1 MDELFFK
8 KDEQSVISVSELNKK
23 AKSLLEKGIPKL
35 WIEGEIS
42 NLAKPASG
50 HMYFSL
56 KDEMSQIR
64 CAWFRQRQLQ
74 NTLNIVN
81 GSKMLALGKIGLYEP
96 RGEYQFIVEKM
107 EIAGEGD
114 LKRKY
119 EDLKRKLSAEG
130 IFSEENKSELPNL
143 PKRIGVITSPSGAAV
158 QDILTVLNRRFPIIP
173 IIIFPVAVQGEQAAP
188 QIQNALE
195 KANFRADC
203 DLLILARG
211 GGSLEDLWAFNEE
224 IVARAIFDSEIPI
237 ISAIGH
243 ETDVTISDFTAD
255 LRAPTPSGAAELAVP
270 DQHDWIKSID
280 NISEKINTI
289 ITQQINSKSQLS
301 DWINKRLSQSSP
313 MMTVKRQIEKSNNLQ
328 KMLSSSILQNL
339 SRQEKNIH
347 QLKSNLNEVSPRLK
361 IHTQLS
367 RIKELN
373 QKITSCSDHL
383 LEGLNNR
390 IKLASKTLN
399 SVSPLR
405 TLDRGYAIARDAKTK
420 NVIMSA
426 DAIEIENDIEVKLA
440 KGEIK
445 VTVIEKHSD

>member
-1 MDELFFK
+1 MDELIFK

-64 CAWFRQRQLQ
+64 CAWFKQRQLQ
-74 NTLNIVN
+74 NTLNIAN

-119 EDLKRKLSAEG
+119 EDLKKKLSAEG

-143 PKRIGVITSPSGAAV
+143 PKKIGVITSPSGAAI

-243 ETDVTISDFTAD
+243 ETDITISDFTAD

-270 DQHDWIKSID
+270 DQYDWIKSID

-313 MMTVKRQIEKSNNLQ
+313 KMTVKRQIEKSNNL
-328 KMLSSSILQNL
+328 KKILSSSILQNL
-339 SRQEKNIH
+339 SKQDKNIH

>member
-1 MDELFFK
+1 MDELIFK

-64 CAWFRQRQLQ
+64 CAWFKQRQLQ

-143 PKRIGVITSPSGAAV
+143 PKKIGVITSPSGAAI

-426 DAIEIENDIEVKLA
+426 DTIEIENDIEVKLA

>member
-1 MDELFFK
+1 MDELIFK

-56 KDEMSQIR
+56 KDAMSQIR
-64 CAWFRQRQLQ
+64 CAWFKQRQLQ

-143 PKRIGVITSPSGAAV
+143 PKKIGVITSPSGAAI

-328 KMLSSSILQNL
+328 KMLSSSIFQNL

-426 DAIEIENDIEVKLA
+426 DTIEIENDIEVKLA

>member
-1 MDELFFK
+1 MDELIFK

-23 AKSLLEKGIPKL
+23 AKSLLDKGIPKL

-64 CAWFRQRQLQ
+64 CAWFKQRQLQ

-426 DAIEIENDIEVKLA
+426 DTIEIENDIEVKLA

-445 VTVIEKHSD
+445 VKVIEKHSD

>member
-1 MDELFFK
+1 MDELIFK

-143 PKRIGVITSPSGAAV
+143 PKKIGVITSPSGAAV

-289 ITQQINSKSQLS
+289 VTQQINSKSQLS

-426 DAIEIENDIEVKLA
+426 DTIEIENDIEVKLA

>member
-1 MDELFFK
+1 MDELIFK

-64 CAWFRQRQLQ
+64 CAWFKQRQLQ

>member
-1 MDELFFK
+1 MDELIFK
-8 KDEQSVISVSELNKK
+8 KDEQSIISVSELNKK
-23 AKSLLEKGIPKL
+23 AKSLLDKGIPKL

-64 CAWFRQRQLQ
+64 CAWFKQRQLQ

-426 DAIEIENDIEVKLA
+426 DTIEIENDIEVKLA

>member
-1 MDELFFK
+1 MDELIFK
-8 KDEQSVISVSELNKK
+8 KDEQSIISVSELNKK

-347 QLKSNLNEVSPRLK
+347 QLKSNLNGVSPRLK

-426 DAIEIENDIEVKLA
+426 DTIEIENDIEVKLA

>member
-1 MDELFFK
+1 MDELIFK

-64 CAWFRQRQLQ
+64 CAWFKQRQLQ
-74 NTLNIVN
+74 NTLNIAN

-119 EDLKRKLSAEG
+119 EDLKKKLSAEG

-143 PKRIGVITSPSGAAV
+143 PKKIGVITSPSGAAV

-426 DAIEIENDIEVKLA
+426 DNIEIENDIEVKLA

>member
-1 MDELFFK
+1 MDELIFK

-64 CAWFRQRQLQ
+64 CAWFKQRQLQ

-188 QIQNALE
+188 QIQNALK
-195 KANFRADC
+195 KANLRADC

-426 DAIEIENDIEVKLA
+426 DTIEIENDIEVKLA

-445 VTVIEKHSD
+445 VTVIEKYSD

>member
-1 MDELFFK
+1 MDELIFK

-23 AKSLLEKGIPKL
+23 AKSLLDKGIPKL

-64 CAWFRQRQLQ
+64 CAWFKQRQLQ

-328 KMLSSSILQNL
+328 KMLSSSIFQNL

-426 DAIEIENDIEVKLA
+426 DTIEIENDIEVKLA

>member
-1 MDELFFK
+1 MDELISTQ
-8 KDEQSVISVSELNKK
+8 DELNVISVSELNKK

-64 CAWFRQRQLQ
+64 CAWFKQRQLQ
-74 NTLNIVN
+74 NTLNIAN
-81 GSKMLALGKIGLYEP
+81 GAKMLALGKIGLYEP

-119 EDLKRKLSAEG
+119 EELKKKLSGEG
-130 IFSEENKSELPNL
+130 IFSEENKSELPEL

-158 QDILTVLNRRFPIIP
+158 RDILTILKRRFPIIP

-188 QIQNALE
+188 QIQNALK
-195 KANFRADC
+195 KANLRADC

-224 IVARAIFDSEIPI
+224 IVARAIFHSEIPI

-243 ETDVTISDFTAD
+243 ETDATISDFAAD
-255 LRAPTPSGAAELAVP
+255 MRAPTPSGAAELAVP

-280 NISEKINTI
+280 NIGDKIITI
-289 ITQQINSKSQLS
+289 ITQQINLKSQLS

-313 MMTVKRQIEKSNNLQ
+313 KMTVKRQIEKSINLR
-328 KMLSSSILQNL
+328 KMLSNSMLQNL
-339 SRQEKNIH
+339 AKQDKNIH
-347 QLKSNLNEVSPRLK
+347 QLKSKLNEVSPRLK
-361 IHTQLS
+361 IHVQLS

-373 QKITSCSDHL
+373 QKIVSCSDHF

-390 IKLASKTLN
+390 MKLASKTLN

-426 DAIEIENDIEVKLA
+426 DTIEIENDIEVKLA

-445 VTVIEKHSD
+445 VKVIEKHSD

>member
-1 MDELFFK
+1 MDELIFK

-426 DAIEIENDIEVKLA
+426 DTIEIENDIEVKLA

>member
-64 CAWFRQRQLQ
+64 CAWFKQRQLQ

-270 DQHDWIKSID
+270 DQYDWIKSID
-280 NISEKINTI
+280 NISEKIKTI

>member
-1 MDELFFK
+1 MDELIFK

-328 KMLSSSILQNL
+328 KMLSSSIFQNL

-426 DAIEIENDIEVKLA
+426 DTIEIENDIEVKLA

>member
-1 MDELFFK
+1 MDELISTQ
-8 KDEQSVISVSELNKK
+8 DELNVISVSELNKK

-64 CAWFRQRQLQ
+64 CAWFKQRQLQ
-74 NTLNIVN
+74 NTLNIAN
-81 GSKMLALGKIGLYEP
+81 GAKMLALGKIGLYEP

-119 EDLKRKLSAEG
+119 EELKKKLSGEG
-130 IFSEENKSELPNL
+130 IFSEENKSELPEL

-158 QDILTVLNRRFPIIP
+158 RDILTILKRRFPIIP

-188 QIQNALE
+188 QIQNALK
-195 KANFRADC
+195 KANLRADC

-224 IVARAIFDSEIPI
+224 IVARAIFHSEIPI

-243 ETDVTISDFTAD
+243 ETDVTISDFAAD
-255 LRAPTPSGAAELAVP
+255 MRAPTPSGAAELAVP

-280 NISEKINTI
+280 NIGDKIITI
-289 ITQQINSKSQLS
+289 ITQQINLKSQLS

-313 MMTVKRQIEKSNNLQ
+313 KMTVKRQIEKSINLR
-328 KMLSSSILQNL
+328 KMLSNSMLQNL
-339 SRQEKNIH
+339 AKQDKNIH
-347 QLKSNLNEVSPRLK
+347 QLKSKLNQVSPRLK
-361 IHTQLS
+361 IHVQLS

-373 QKITSCSDHL
+373 QKIVSCSDHF

-390 IKLASKTLN
+390 MKLASKTLN

-426 DAIEIENDIEVKLA
+426 DNIEIENDIEVKLA

-445 VTVIEKHSD
+445 VKVIEKHSD

>member
-1 MDELFFK
+1 MDELISTQ
-8 KDEQSVISVSELNKK
+8 DELNVISVSELNKK

-56 KDEMSQIR
+56 KDELSQIR
-64 CAWFRQRQLQ
+64 CAWFKQRQLQ
-74 NTLNIVN
+74 NTLNIAN

-119 EDLKRKLSAEG
+119 EELKKKLSGEG
-130 IFSEENKSELPNL
+130 IFSEENKLELPEL
-143 PKRIGVITSPSGAAV
+143 PKKIGVITSPSGAAV
-158 QDILTVLNRRFPIIP
+158 RDILTILKRRFPIIP

-188 QIQNALE
+188 QIQNALK
-195 KANFRADC
+195 KANLRADC

-224 IVARAIFDSEIPI
+224 IVARAIFHSEIPI

-243 ETDVTISDFTAD
+243 ETDVTISDFAAD
-255 LRAPTPSGAAELAVP
+255 MRAPTPSGAAELAVP

-280 NISEKINTI
+280 NIGNKIITI
-289 ITQQINSKSQLS
+289 ITQQINLKSQLS

-313 MMTVKRQIEKSNNLQ
+313 KMTVKRQIEKSINLR
-328 KMLSSSILQNL
+328 KMLSNSMLQNL
-339 SRQEKNIH
+339 AKQDKNIH
-347 QLKSNLNEVSPRLK
+347 QLKSKLNQVSPRLK
-361 IHTQLS
+361 IHVQLS

-373 QKITSCSDHL
+373 QKIVSCSDHF

-390 IKLASKTLN
+390 MKLASKTLN

-426 DAIEIENDIEVKLA
+426 DTIEIENDIEVKLA

-445 VTVIEKHSD
+445 VKVIEKHSD

>member
-1 MDELFFK
+1 MDELISTQ
-8 KDEQSVISVSELNKK
+8 DELNVISVSELNKK

-64 CAWFRQRQLQ
+64 CAWFKQRQLQ
-74 NTLNIVN
+74 NTLNIAN
-81 GSKMLALGKIGLYEP
+81 GAKMLALGKIGLYEP

-119 EDLKRKLSAEG
+119 EELKKKLSDEG
-130 IFSEENKSELPNL
+130 IFSEENKSELPEL
-143 PKRIGVITSPSGAAV
+143 PKRIGVITSPSGAV
-158 QDILTVLNRRFPIIP
+158 VRDILTILKRRFPIIP

-188 QIQNALE
+188 QIQNALK
-195 KANFRADC
+195 KANLRADC

-224 IVARAIFDSEIPI
+224 IVARAIFHSEIPI

-243 ETDVTISDFTAD
+243 ETDVTISDFAAD
-255 LRAPTPSGAAELAVP
+255 MRAPTPSGAAELAVP
-270 DQHDWIKSID
+270 DQYDWIKSID
-280 NISEKINTI
+280 NIGDKIITI
-289 ITQQINSKSQLS
+289 ITQQINLKSQLS

-313 MMTVKRQIEKSNNLQ
+313 KMTVKRQIEKSINLK
-328 KMLSSSILQNL
+328 KMLSNSMLQNL
-339 SRQEKNIH
+339 AKQDKNIH
-347 QLKSNLNEVSPRLK
+347 QLKSKLNQVSPRLK
-361 IHTQLS
+361 IHVQLS

-373 QKITSCSDHL
+373 QKIVSCSDHF

-390 IKLASKTLN
+390 MKLASKTLN

-420 NVIMSA
+420 NIIMSA
-426 DAIEIENDIEVKLA
+426 DNIEIENDIEVKLA

-445 VTVIEKHSD
+445 VKVIEKYSD

>member
-1 MDELFFK
+1 MDELISTQ
-8 KDEQSVISVSELNKK
+8 DELNVISVSELNKK

-64 CAWFRQRQLQ
+64 CAWFKQRQLQ
-74 NTLNIVN
+74 NTLNIAN
-81 GSKMLALGKIGLYEP
+81 GAKMLALGKIGLYEP

-119 EDLKRKLSAEG
+119 EELKKKLSGEG
-130 IFSEENKSELPNL
+130 IFSEENKSELPEL

-158 QDILTVLNRRFPIIP
+158 RDILTILKRRFPIIP

-188 QIQNALE
+188 QIQNALK
-195 KANFRADC
+195 KANLRADC

-224 IVARAIFDSEIPI
+224 IVARAIFHSEIPI

-243 ETDVTISDFTAD
+243 ETDVTISDFAAD
-255 LRAPTPSGAAELAVP
+255 MRAPTPSGAAELAVP

-280 NISEKINTI
+280 NIGDKIITI
-289 ITQQINSKSQLS
+289 ITQQINLKSQLT

-313 MMTVKRQIEKSNNLQ
+313 KMTVKRQIEKSINLR
-328 KMLSSSILQNL
+328 KMLSNSILQNL
-339 SRQEKNIH
+339 AKQDKNIH
-347 QLKSNLNEVSPRLK
+347 QLKAKLNEVSPRLK
-361 IHTQLS
+361 IHVQLS

-373 QKITSCSDHL
+373 QKIVSCSDHF

-390 IKLASKTLN
+390 MKLASKTLN

-420 NVIMSA
+420 NVIINA
-426 DAIEIENDIEVKLA
+426 DTIEIENDIEVKLA

-445 VTVIEKHSD
+445 VKVIEKHSD

>member
-1 MDELFFK
+1 MDELISK
-8 KDEQSVISVSELNKK
+8 QDELNVISVSELNKK

-64 CAWFRQRQLQ
+64 CAWFKQRQLQ
-74 NTLNIVN
+74 NTLNIAN
-81 GSKMLALGKIGLYEP
+81 GAKMLALGKIGLYEP

-119 EDLKRKLSAEG
+119 EELKKKLSGEG
-130 IFSEENKSELPNL
+130 IFSEENKSELPEL
-143 PKRIGVITSPSGAAV
+143 PKKIGVITSPSGAAV
-158 QDILTVLNRRFPIIP
+158 RDILTILKRRFPIIP

-188 QIQNALE
+188 QIQNALK
-195 KANFRADC
+195 KANLRADC

-224 IVARAIFDSEIPI
+224 IVARAIFHSEIPI

-243 ETDVTISDFTAD
+243 ETDVTISDFAAD
-255 LRAPTPSGAAELAVP
+255 MRAPTPSGAAELAVP

-280 NISEKINTI
+280 NIGDKIITI
-289 ITQQINSKSQLS
+289 ITQQINLKSQLS

-313 MMTVKRQIEKSNNLQ
+313 KMTVKRQIEKSNNLR
-328 KMLSSSILQNL
+328 KMLSNSILQNL
-339 SRQEKNIH
+339 AKQDKNIH
-347 QLKSNLNEVSPRLK
+347 QLKAKLNEVSPRLK
-361 IHTQLS
+361 IHVQLS
-367 RIKELN
+367 RVKELN
-373 QKITSCSDHL
+373 QKIVSCSDHF

-390 IKLASKTLN
+390 MKLASKTLN

-426 DAIEIENDIEVKLA
+426 DTIEIENDIEVKLA

-445 VTVIEKHSD
+445 VKVIEKHSD

>member
-23 AKSLLEKGIPKL
+23 AKSLLDKGIPKL

>member
-1 MDELFFK
+1 MDELIFK

-64 CAWFRQRQLQ
+64 CAWFKQRQHQ

-143 PKRIGVITSPSGAAV
+143 PKKIGVITSPSGAAV

-280 NISEKINTI
+280 NISEKFNTI

-390 IKLASKTLN
+390 INLASKTLN

-426 DAIEIENDIEVKLA
+426 DTIEIENDIEVKLA

>member
-1 MDELFFK
+1 MDELIFK

-347 QLKSNLNEVSPRLK
+347 QLKSNLNGVSPRLK

-426 DAIEIENDIEVKLA
+426 DTIEIENDIEVKLA

>member
-1 MDELFFK
+1 MDELIFK

-64 CAWFRQRQLQ
+64 CAWFKQRQLQ

-143 PKRIGVITSPSGAAV
+143 PKKIGVITSPSGAAV

-328 KMLSSSILQNL
+328 KMLSSSIFQNL

-390 IKLASKTLN
+390 INLASKTLN

-426 DAIEIENDIEVKLA
+426 DTIEIENDIEVKLA

>member
-1 MDELFFK
+1 MVELIFK

-64 CAWFRQRQLQ
+64 CAWFKQRQLQ
-74 NTLNIVN
+74 NTLNIAN

-119 EDLKRKLSAEG
+119 EDLKKKLSAEG

-143 PKRIGVITSPSGAAV
+143 PKKIGIITSPSGAAV

-243 ETDVTISDFTAD
+243 ETDITISDFTAD

-313 MMTVKRQIEKSNNLQ
+313 KMTVKRQIEKSNNLQ
-328 KMLSSSILQNL
+328 KILSSSILQNL
-339 SRQEKNIH
+339 SKQDKNIH

-426 DAIEIENDIEVKLA
+426 DNIEIENDIEVKLA

>member
-1 MDELFFK
+1 MDELIFK

-119 EDLKRKLSAEG
+119 EDLKKKLSAEG

-280 NISEKINTI
+280 NISEKFNTI

-390 IKLASKTLN
+390 INLASKTLN

-426 DAIEIENDIEVKLA
+426 DTIEIENDIEVKLA

>member
-1 MDELFFK
+1 MDELISTQ
-8 KDEQSVISVSELNKK
+8 DELNIISVSELNKK
-23 AKSLLEKGIPKL
+23 AKLLLEKGIPKL

-56 KDEMSQIR
+56 KDEISQIR
-64 CAWFRQRQLQ
+64 CAWFKQRQLQ
-74 NTLNIVN
+74 NTLNIAN
-81 GSKMLALGKIGLYEP
+81 GAKMLALGKIGLYEP

-119 EDLKRKLSAEG
+119 EDLKKKLAGEG
-130 IFSEENKSELPNL
+130 IFSEENKLELPEL
-143 PKRIGVITSPSGAAV
+143 PKKIGVITSPSGAAV
-158 QDILTVLNRRFPIIP
+158 RDILTILKRRFPIIP
-173 IIIFPVAVQGEQAAP
+173 VIIFPVAVQGEQAAP
-188 QIQNALE
+188 QIQNALK
-195 KANFRADC
+195 KANLRADC
-203 DLLILARG
+203 ELLILARG

-224 IVARAIFDSEIPI
+224 IVARAIFHSEIPI

-243 ETDVTISDFTAD
+243 ETDVTISDFAAD
-255 LRAPTPSGAAELAVP
+255 MRAPTPSGAAEIAVP
-270 DQHDWIKSID
+270 DQQDWMKSIE
-280 NISEKINTI
+280 NISDKIITI

-313 MMTVKRQIEKSNNLQ
+313 KMTVKRQMEKSNNLR
-328 KMLSSSILQNL
+328 KMLSNSILQNL
-339 SRQEKNIH
+339 AKQDKNIH

-361 IHTQLS
+361 IHVQLS
-367 RIKELN
+367 RIKELD
-373 QKITSCSDHL
+373 QKIVSCSDHF

-390 IKLASKTLN
+390 MMLASKTLN
-399 SVSPLR
+399 SLSPLR

-426 DAIEIENDIEVKLA
+426 DTIEIENDIEVKLA

-445 VTVIEKHSD
+445 VKVIEKHSD

>member
-1 MDELFFK
+1 MDELISTQ
-8 KDEQSVISVSELNKK
+8 DELNVISVSELNKK

-64 CAWFRQRQLQ
+64 CAWFKQRQLQ
-74 NTLNIVN
+74 NTLNIAN
-81 GSKMLALGKIGLYEP
+81 GAKMLALGKIGLYEP

-119 EDLKRKLSAEG
+119 EELKKKLSGEG
-130 IFSEENKSELPNL
+130 IFSEENKSELPEL

-158 QDILTVLNRRFPIIP
+158 RDILTILKRRFPIIP

-188 QIQNALE
+188 QIQNALK
-195 KANFRADC
+195 KANLRADC

-224 IVARAIFDSEIPI
+224 IVARAIFHSEIPI

-243 ETDVTISDFTAD
+243 ETDVTISDFAAD
-255 LRAPTPSGAAELAVP
+255 MRAPTPSGAAELAVP

-280 NISEKINTI
+280 NIGDKIITI
-289 ITQQINSKSQLS
+289 ITQQINLKSQLS

-313 MMTVKRQIEKSNNLQ
+313 KMTVKRQIEKSINLR
-328 KMLSSSILQNL
+328 KMLSNSMLQNL
-339 SRQEKNIH
+339 AKQDKNIH
-347 QLKSNLNEVSPRLK
+347 QLKSKLNQVSPRLK
-361 IHTQLS
+361 IHVQLS

-373 QKITSCSDHL
+373 QKIVSCSDHF

-390 IKLASKTLN
+390 MKLASKTLN

-426 DAIEIENDIEVKLA
+426 DTIEIENDIEVKLA

-445 VTVIEKHSD
+445 VKVIEKHSD

>member
-1 MDELFFK
+1 MDELIFK

-64 CAWFRQRQLQ
+64 CAWFKQRQLQ

-143 PKRIGVITSPSGAAV
+143 PKKIGVITSPSGAAI

-270 DQHDWIKSID
+270 DQYDWIKSID

-426 DAIEIENDIEVKLA
+426 DNIEIENDIEVKLA

>member
-1 MDELFFK
+1 MDELIPM
-8 KDEQSVISVSELNKK
+8 ENEMSVISVSELNKK

-42 NLAKPASG
+42 NLARPASG

-56 KDEMSQIR
+56 KDELSQIR
-64 CAWFRQRQLQ
+64 CAWFKQRQLQ
-74 NTLNIVN
+74 NTLNIAN
-81 GSKMLALGKIGLYEP
+81 GAKMLALGKIGLYEP

-119 EDLKRKLSAEG
+119 EDLKKKLSAEG

-188 QIQNALE
+188 QIQNALK

-243 ETDVTISDFTAD
+243 ETDITISDFTAD

-313 MMTVKRQIEKSNNLQ
+313 KMTVKRQIEKSINLR
-328 KMLSSSILQNL
+328 KMLSNSMLQNL
-339 SRQEKNIH
+339 AKQDKNIH

-361 IHTQLS
+361 IHVQLS
-367 RIKELN
+367 RIKELD
-373 QKITSCSDHL
+373 QKIVSCSDHF

-390 IKLASKTLN
+390 MMLASKTLN
-399 SVSPLR
+399 SLSPLR

-426 DAIEIENDIEVKLA
+426 DTIEIENDIEVKLA

-445 VTVIEKHSD
+445 VKVIEKHSD

>member
-1 MDELFFK
+1 MDELIFK

-23 AKSLLEKGIPKL
+23 AKSLLDKGIPKL

-426 DAIEIENDIEVKLA
+426 DTIEIENDIEVKLA

>member
-1 MDELFFK
+1 MDELIFK

-64 CAWFRQRQLQ
+64 CAWFKQRQLQ

-143 PKRIGVITSPSGAAV
+143 PKKIGVITSPSGAAV

-390 IKLASKTLN
+390 INLASKTLN

>member
-64 CAWFRQRQLQ
+64 CAWFKQRQLQ

-188 QIQNALE
+188 QIQNAIE

-347 QLKSNLNEVSPRLK
+347 QLKSNLNGVSPRLK

-426 DAIEIENDIEVKLA
+426 DTIEIENDIEVKLA

>member
-1 MDELFFK
+1 MDELIFK

-64 CAWFRQRQLQ
+64 CAWFKQRQLQ

-81 GSKMLALGKIGLYEP
+81 GTKMLALGKIGLYEP

-114 LKRKY
+114 LKRRY

-313 MMTVKRQIEKSNNLQ
+313 KMTVKRQIEKSNNL
-328 KMLSSSILQNL
+328 KKILSSSILQNL
-339 SRQEKNIH
+339 SKQDKNIH

-426 DAIEIENDIEVKLA
+426 DTIEIENDIEVKLA

>member
-1 MDELFFK
+1 MDELIFK

-64 CAWFRQRQLQ
+64 CAWFKQRQLQ

-81 GSKMLALGKIGLYEP
+81 GTKMLALGKIGLYEP

-119 EDLKRKLSAEG
+119 EDLKKKLSAEG

-313 MMTVKRQIEKSNNLQ
+313 KMTVKRQIEKSNNLQ
-328 KMLSSSILQNL
+328 KILSSSILQNL
-339 SRQEKNIH
+339 SKQDKNIH

-361 IHTQLS
+361 IHTQFS

-373 QKITSCSDHL
+373 QKIISCSNHL

-426 DAIEIENDIEVKLA
+426 DNIEIENDIEVKLA